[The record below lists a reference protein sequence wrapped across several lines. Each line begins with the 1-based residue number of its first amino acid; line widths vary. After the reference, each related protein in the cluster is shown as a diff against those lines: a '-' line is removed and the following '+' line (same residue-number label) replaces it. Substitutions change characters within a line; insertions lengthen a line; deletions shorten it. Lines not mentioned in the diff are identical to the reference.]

1 MNYDLIII
9 GAGPA
14 ALTAA
19 LYAFRYRLKTI
30 VIGKFLGGVAGEAFE
45 ICNLPFFGRIRGFE
59 LMKKLIEQVKAL
71 GVPIKQEEVLEV
83 SKINNGFKI
92 TTYKNSYLGKKIII
106 ATGLNKRGLGVEMEK
121 ELLGKGISYCAT
133 CDAGFYKN
141 KIVGVVGGGD
151 SAMTSALLLSK
162 YAKKIYI
169 LYRGSEFKKPEPR
182 RLEQVKK
189 NKKIKIL
196 FDSSVTKLIGKETLK
211 GVELNGKKILN
222 LDGLFIEI
230 GSVPNI
236 ALTKKMEIKTEKDYI
251 AVDKKQKT
259 NIDGVFAA
267 GDVTNNPLKQ
277 IITACSEGA
286 VAANSAYRELNE

>member
-1 MNYDLIII
+1 
-9 GAGPA
+9 
-14 ALTAA
+14 
-19 LYAFRYRLKTI
+19 
-30 VIGKFLGGVAGEAFE
+30 
-45 ICNLPFFGRIRGFE
+45 
-59 LMKKLIEQVKAL
+59 
-71 GVPIKQEEVLEV
+71 
-83 SKINNGFKI
+83 
-92 TTYKNSYLGKKIII
+92 
-106 ATGLNKRGLGVEMEK
+106 
-121 ELLGKGISYCAT
+121 
-133 CDAGFYKN
+133 
-141 KIVGVVGGGD
+141 
-151 SAMTSALLLSK
+151 MTSALLLSK

>member
-196 FDSSVTKLIGKETLK
+196 FDSSVTKLIGKKTLK

>member
-45 ICNLPFFGRIRGFE
+45 ICNLPFFERIRGFE

-141 KIVGVVGGGD
+141 KIV
-151 SAMTSALLLSK
+151 
-162 YAKKIYI
+162 
-169 LYRGSEFKKPEPR
+169 
-182 RLEQVKK
+182 
-189 NKKIKIL
+189 
-196 FDSSVTKLIGKETLK
+196 
-211 GVELNGKKILN
+211 
-222 LDGLFIEI
+222 
-230 GSVPNI
+230 
-236 ALTKKMEIKTEKDYI
+236 
-251 AVDKKQKT
+251 
-259 NIDGVFAA
+259 
-267 GDVTNNPLKQ
+267 
-277 IITACSEGA
+277 
-286 VAANSAYRELNE
+286 